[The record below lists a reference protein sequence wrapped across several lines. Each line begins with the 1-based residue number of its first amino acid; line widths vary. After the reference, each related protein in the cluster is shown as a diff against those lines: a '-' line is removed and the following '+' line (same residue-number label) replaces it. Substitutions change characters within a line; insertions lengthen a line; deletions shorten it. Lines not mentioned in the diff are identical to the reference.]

1 MITTRYTIDSL
12 AMQGHMIVRNE
23 TCGGLCVQTDI
34 AYAQTR
40 RDALMIVNALNA
52 TQCARDEVQS

>member
-52 TQCARDEVQS
+52 TEIPRNQVIS